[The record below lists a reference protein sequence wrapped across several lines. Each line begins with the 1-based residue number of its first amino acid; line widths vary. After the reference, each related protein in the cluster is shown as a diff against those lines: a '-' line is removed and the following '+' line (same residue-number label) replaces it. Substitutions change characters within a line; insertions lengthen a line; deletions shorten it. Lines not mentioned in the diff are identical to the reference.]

1 MISYIVIFTFSS
13 IREMDCSPR
22 SLLDLK
28 NGTHQ
33 HGDKDFECE
42 GNAIF
47 IKKPEWYND
56 HMFQRGQQFFFNHR
70 SSIIFSYLW
79 SIMIGFTV
87 DTLTD
92 TLIYTG
98 ASSGP
103 KKARQRYLKTLK
115 YLIKWH
121 DGGKS

>member
-1 MISYIVIFTFSS
+1 M
-13 IREMDCSPR
+13 
-22 SLLDLK
+22 L
-28 NGTHQ
+28 
-33 HGDKDFECE
+33 
-42 GNAIF
+42 
-47 IKKPEWYND
+47 
-56 HMFQRGQQFFFNHR
+56 QRGQQFFFNHR

-87 DTLTD
+87 DTL
-92 TLIYTG
+92 IYTG

-121 DGGKS
+121 DEGEVFDAASSAASAIKEVRLMHNAVRKMIMDNRKVIGE